1 MNAKESKRPGRPR
14 KYATDAERK
23 RAYRQ
28 RKKEEIQKLES
39 QVKQRITELKGRIDN
54 MERKLLKYTYTDKEL
69 PEEIFEIHE
78 QIKTRSIKY
87 TPSELMEMEID
98 QLYRIRD
105 TLISRYYDSY
115 YNPLLSALELAIM
128 PSVDKEFDSRQS
140 SLVQAS
146 TELKLKE
153 KLAKPKDKTT
163 PRTNTKVD
171 DYILKLKE
179 EGVDLSKEDEKMIR
193 STMERRRDEKRK
205 HWEAI
210 KDPYRT
216 DQLIDVFFEL
226 MILFEVLAEIS
237 RRERESIQ
245 EKELEKLAKKVE
257 ELEKRLSD
265 EK

>member
-163 PRTNTKVD
+163 PRT
-171 DYILKLKE
+171 
-179 EGVDLSKEDEKMIR
+179 
-193 STMERRRDEKRK
+193 
-205 HWEAI
+205 AI